1 MVLPRFKPTASVEPQ
16 KTESTLEKQGNRLVT
31 RNAEGR
37 IEKAT
42 SPVVIPSAK
51 NWRKFARELSNG
63 GVDGIRRLYEISQ
76 GQPFRVQLPDGRY
89 SDWEVP
95 TLETQRAA
103 AKDFHELVHGKAV
116 AQTEVLKAAK
126 ESEEV
131 EKYQALSDDALKE
144 FLKRVES
151 GEEVDA
157 EWTPL
162 LKSGED
168 EE

>member
-1 MVLPRFKPTASVEPQ
+1 MVLPRFKPAPVEVKP
-16 KTESTLEKQGNRLVT
+16 STVERQANRLVKRSPT
-31 RNAEGR
+31 GS

-42 SPVVIPSAK
+42 TPVVLNKPV
-51 NWRKFARELSNG
+51 NWRKATRELTNNG
-63 GVDGIRRLYEISQ
+63 LDLIKRLYDISQ
-76 GQPFRVQLPDGRY
+76 GAPYRAVLEDGKY
-89 SDWEVP
+89 TEWEVP
-95 TLETQRAA
+95 TIETQRAA
-103 AKDFHELVHGKAV
+103 AKDLFEFLHGKAV

-157 EWTPL
+157 EFAELTE
-162 LKSGED
+162 GE
-168 EE
+168 EP

>member
-1 MVLPRFKPTASVEPQ
+1 MVLPRFKAQPVEAKP
-16 KTESTLEKQGNRLVT
+16 STLEKQGNRLVS
-31 RNAEGR
+31 RDAEGR

-42 SPVVIPSAK
+42 SPVTVAKPK
-51 NWRKFARELSNG
+51 NWRKATRELTNNG
-63 GVDGIRRLYEISQ
+63 LDLIQRLYDLAMGSPHRAVLED
-76 GQPFRVQLPDGRY
+76 GQY
-89 SDWEVP
+89 TEWEVP
-95 TLETQRAA
+95 GLETQRAA
-103 AKDFHELVHGKAV
+103 AKDLLEFLHGKAV

-157 EWTPL
+157 EFAPL
-162 LKSGED
+162 TEGE
-168 EE
+168 E